1 LEFKK
6 GQKSLEEKRIEKLLR
21 KHAKEIYKLR
31 KTKSIK
37 GQLDVQSFKEKM
49 AFFTSVKAQVPI
61 LGGEESEEEGGAAGG
76 LAGSLLSSCSSTPR
90 LEEKEDVLKE
100 GTSTETV
107 NTITGEEE
115 ACSSTNST
123 PTPNIQSERFS
134 YDIDPEL
141 GAFV

>member
-1 LEFKK
+1 
-6 GQKSLEEKRIEKLLR
+6 
-21 KHAKEIYKLR
+21 
-31 KTKSIK
+31 
-37 GQLDVQSFKEKM
+37 M

-61 LGGEESEEEGGAAGG
+61 LGGEESEEEGGAAVV
-76 LAGSLLSSCSSTPR
+76 ATSLLSSSSSTPR
-90 LEEKEDVLKE
+90 LEDKEEVLKE